1 MLIQNYIKRLDSI
14 PNACID
20 YIILLTSPKKVSFA
34 KLVFK
39 IKIDKII
46 IN

>member
-1 MLIQNYIKRLDSI
+1 MSIQNYIKRLDSI

-20 YIILLTSPKKVSFA
+20 YIILLTSPKTVSFA
-34 KLVFK
+34 KQIFK

-46 IN
+46 FN